1 MVVDYIVEDMIVE
14 CFFFSKLARS
24 FGMFQKDSE
33 IFEFGQHGDIFW
45 WLVVAMGFFGKQQK
59 TNKVERIGSGRLFI
73 IGYEFNV
80 KVKTN
85 FVFEQKVCSGGG

>member
-1 MVVDYIVEDMIVE
+1 
-14 CFFFSKLARS
+14 
-24 FGMFQKDSE
+24 
-33 IFEFGQHGDIFW
+33 
-45 WLVVAMGFFGKQQK
+45 MGFFGKQQK